1 VTKSLEK
8 QTDEKEKGINS
19 EECEKEERGPNL
31 VRSMHFLLLTKVH
44 IETH

>member
-31 VRSMHFLLLTKVH
+31 VRSMHF
-44 IETH
+44 